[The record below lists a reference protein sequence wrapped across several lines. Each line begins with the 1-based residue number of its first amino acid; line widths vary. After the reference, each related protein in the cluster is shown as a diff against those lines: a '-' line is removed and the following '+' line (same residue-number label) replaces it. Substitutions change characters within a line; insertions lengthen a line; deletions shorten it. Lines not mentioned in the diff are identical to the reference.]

1 MHTNKLIKVAK
12 KATSV
17 FVSLTT
23 AIWLSGFGVLMPIA
37 THGQSVADLQ
47 AQIQSL
53 LALISSLQAQVSG
66 MGSPSSSG
74 ATQCTFTK
82 DLTMGSTGSDVM
94 CLQKYLNSA
103 GHMVASSGAGS
114 PGMESEYFG
123 SRSQAAVSKWQAANG
138 VSPAAGYFGSKS
150 RAMYNS
156 LIVVLPPPTPIPTP
170 TKPQCSDGMDNDADT
185 KIDYPADTDC
195 VDANDTTEAAVA
207 VGTGVTIGTA
217 SQPAATLAV
226 QNAIHLPFTAFT
238 LTASADGDVL
248 VDSITV

>member
-1 MHTNKLIKVAK
+1 MHTNKLIKIAK
-12 KATSV
+12 KVTSV

-23 AIWLSGFGVLMPIA
+23 AVWLSGFGILMPIVA
-37 THGQSVADLQ
+37 QGQTVSELQ

-53 LALISSLQAQVSG
+53 QALIANLQAQISGVSG
-66 MGSPSSSG
+66 GTPSMSS
-74 ATQCTFTK
+74 TPCTFTK
-82 DLTMGSTGSDVM
+82 DLTMGSTGMDVK
-94 CLQKYLNSA
+94 CLQEYLNSA

-123 SRSQAAVSKWQAANG
+123 SRTQSAVSKWQAANS
-138 VSPAAGYFGSKS
+138 VSPSVGYFGPVS

-195 VDANDTTEAAVA
+195 TDANDTTEAAVA
-207 VGTGVTIGTA
+207 VGTGV
-217 SQPAATLAV
+217 
-226 QNAIHLPFTAFT
+226 
-238 LTASADGDVL
+238 
-248 VDSITV
+248 

>member
-23 AIWLSGFGVLMPIA
+23 AIWLSGFGVLMPIVA
-37 THGQSVADLQ
+37 HGQSVADLQ

-103 GHMVASSGAGS
+103 GHMGASSGAGS

-123 SRSQAAVSKWQAANG
+123 S
-138 VSPAAGYFGSKS
+138 KS

-156 LIVVLPPPTPIPTP
+156 LIVMLPPPTPIPTP
-170 TKPQCSDGMDNDADT
+170 TKPQCSDGMDNDAYT

-195 VDANDTTEAAVA
+195 TDAN
-207 VGTGVTIGTA
+207 
-217 SQPAATLAV
+217 
-226 QNAIHLPFTAFT
+226 
-238 LTASADGDVL
+238 
-248 VDSITV
+248 